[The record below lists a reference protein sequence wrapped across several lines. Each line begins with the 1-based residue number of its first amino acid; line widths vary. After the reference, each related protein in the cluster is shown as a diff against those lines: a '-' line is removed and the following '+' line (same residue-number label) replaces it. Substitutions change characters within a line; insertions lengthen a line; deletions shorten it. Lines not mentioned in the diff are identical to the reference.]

1 MTSLDD
7 VAAAADAVAAEQ
19 RTVART
25 AREMQRARDRGVPW
39 STIIDRQH
47 VAAVAGQL
55 RRSANR
61 LRDASTAFMS
71 LLARGLAAE
80 GESRRRIAGRL
91 GVSHQRV
98 TSILHGNNGADAT
111 RESAAE

>member
-7 VAAAADAVAAEQ
+7 VAAAADAVADEQ

-25 AREMQRARDRGVPW
+25 ARQMQRARNRGVPW
-39 STIIDRQH
+39 SAILDGQQ
-47 VAAVAGQL
+47 VAAVVGQL

-61 LRDASTAFMS
+61 LRDASTAFLS

-80 GESRRRIAGRL
+80 GESHRRIAGRL

-98 TSILHGNNGADAT
+98 TSVLHSDRKADAAG
-111 RESAAE
+111 R